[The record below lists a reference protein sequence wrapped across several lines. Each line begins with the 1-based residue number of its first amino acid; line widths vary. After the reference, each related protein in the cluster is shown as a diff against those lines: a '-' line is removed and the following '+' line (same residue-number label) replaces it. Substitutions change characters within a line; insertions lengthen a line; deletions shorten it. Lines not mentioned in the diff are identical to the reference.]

1 VYICPFCFEWFKLKE
16 KIFEEIKSNKS
27 DNYELRVLRPPKYNI
42 PDFILYMIVA
52 DRRLQASYE
61 STGSLG
67 KLIKSLVYY
76 YPLKTSKI
84 SLVIKELSERKIEQA
99 ADLFLQQY
107 FNQQE
112 PLLVLKP
119 VLQTSGDDK
128 IEVN

>member
-52 DRRLQASYE
+52 DRRLQVSYD

-67 KLIKSLVYY
+67 KLIKNLVYY

-84 SLVIKELSERKIEQA
+84 SLVIKELSERKI
-99 ADLFLQQY
+99 
-107 FNQQE
+107 
-112 PLLVLKP
+112 
-119 VLQTSGDDK
+119 
-128 IEVN
+128 